1 MKRISV
7 DWTVWKPRL
16 LYGAFFAAA
25 LLLALRQTF
34 PAEAVK
40 ERLVLE
46 AAQRGWQVNA
56 AEAGPAGLVGV
67 ALKDVTLKDREGLTI
82 PVERID
88 ATLAVG
94 QLLLGRRRLAF
105 DARLYDGRVRGAFDL
120 GAGPQAVDL
129 KVDGLDLAQAV
140 PLRKAAGVDL
150 AGVVS
155 GTGRLVLPADEKAK
169 AEGRLDLAVKDA
181 GLAGGTL
188 PVAGMAVGL
197 TLPKVALGQVTA
209 ALKVEGGK
217 GTFEKLAATG
227 GDAELSGEG
236 LYFMVQPR
244 LEYAPVFGKL
254 SFKLSDAFA
263 AKPEVRPL
271 KSLLDAALAG
281 SKGRDGAYQ
290 LQLFGSLG
298 HPQVR
303 PAAGG

>member
-1 MKRISV
+1 MKAI

-56 AEAGPAGLVGV
+56 AEAGPAGLIGV
-67 ALKDVTLKDREGLTI
+67 SLKDVTLKDREGLTI
-82 PVERID
+82 PVEQLD
-88 ATLAVG
+88 ASLAVW
-94 QLLLGRRRLAF
+94 QLLRGRRRLAF
-105 DARLYDGRVRGAFDL
+105 DARLYDGRVRGTFDL
-120 GAGPQAVDL
+120 GGGPQAIDL
-129 KVDGLDLAQAV
+129 RVDGLDLAQAV

-155 GTGRLVLPADEKAK
+155 GTGSLALGADDKAP
-169 AEGRLDLAVKDA
+169 AEGRLDLTVKDA
-181 GLAGGTL
+181 GLAGGKL
-188 PVAGMAVGL
+188 PVAGMPVGL
-197 TLPKVALGQVTA
+197 TLPKVSLGQLTA
-209 ALKVEGGK
+209 VLKVAGGK
-217 GTFEKLAATG
+217 GTFERLAATG
-227 GDAELSGEG
+227 GDAELTGDG

-244 LEYAPVFGKL
+244 LEYAPVFGKV
-254 SFKLSDAFA
+254 SFKIAEPFA
-263 AKPEVRPL
+263 ARPEVRPL